1 MKRVVIIGGVAGGA
15 TAAARLRR
23 LKEDYEIIVL
33 EKGSYVSFANC
44 GLPYYVGNE
53 IKDREQLELMTPE
66 GFKDRYNI
74 DVRINNEAVSIDRE
88 KKLVSVRNTT
98 TQKHYDLEYDYL
110 ILSPGAS
117 PIIPPFEGLEE
128 VPVFTLRT
136 IPDSVKIKKFVK
148 SNNIKH
154 ATIIGGGFIG
164 LEMAENLREQGL
176 RVKIVEMLDQVMPS
190 MDKEIAQFIHEELI
204 LNGVCLQLKDPVDSF
219 SCDENKDCYYV
230 IPKSGKEIET
240 DMVILSIGVKPES
253 QLAKAAGLE
262 IGKKG
267 HILVDENMKTSDP
280 SIYAVG
286 DAVQIQNFITK
297 EPTSIALAGP
307 ANKEGRI
314 AADNIAGRQSTYK
327 GALGSSVV
335 KVFDMTVASVG
346 LSEKQLR
353 GSSITYDKVYVH
365 PNNHA
370 GYYPGATPIALKLLF
385 EKPSGKIL
393 GAQAFG
399 GPGTDKRIDVI
410 ATVMNFNGTVFDLE
424 DLELTY
430 APPYGSAKDPVNMAG
445 YVASNV
451 LKGDH
456 PIWHWDELEDI
467 KKNNSFLLDVRTE
480 EEFSIGTI
488 EGATNI
494 PDEELRDRLDEIP
507 KDKDIYVF
515 CEVGYRGYLS
525 TRLLLKKG
533 YNVHNLTGGYKLYRT
548 ATASIEEL
556 AASCGPPE
564 EIIEEMVKEKKVESD
579 GIIELDACGLSC
591 PGPLNTLIKGLEEL
605 PENKRLKVYAT
616 DPGFKSS
623 VEAYASLNEDV
634 ELVSLGK
641 DSGKM
646 VALLE
651 KRAEKVVEK
660 PVKKKSRKELRGPN
674 APPITNITP
683 EELYKRLGNGNS
695 PKLIID
701 VRTPGEFG
709 GYGGHI
715 KGAENFPLNNVMMNP
730 GKLKEKVDP
739 SDEIV
744 VLCAVGSRS
753 AMAAQILARAGFTDI
768 RNLVGGIS
776 NWMRKGYPVVRGN

>member
-33 EKGSYVSFANC
+33 EKGLYVSFANC

-66 GFKDRYNI
+66 GFNDRYNI
-74 DVRINNEAVSIDRE
+74 DVRVNNEAVSIDRE
-88 KKLVSVRNTT
+88 
-98 TQKHYDLEYDYL
+98 YL

-190 MDKEIAQFIHEELI
+190 MDKEIAQFIHQELI

-219 SCDENKDCYYV
+219 SCDEDKDCYYV

-253 QLAKAAGLE
+253 QLAKATGLE
-262 IGKKG
+262 IGQKG
-267 HILVDENMKTSDP
+267 HILVDGHMRTSDP

-307 ANKEGRI
+307 ANKQGRI

-346 LSEKQLR
+346 LSEKQLK
-353 GSSITYDKVYVH
+353 GSDITYDKIYVH

-370 GYYPGATPIALKLLF
+370 GYYPGATPIALKVLF

-467 KKNNSFLLDVRTE
+467 KKNNSFLLDVRTK

-494 PDEELRDRLDEIP
+494 PDEELRDRLDEVP

-533 YNVHNLTGGYKLYRT
+533 YKNVFNLTGGYKLYRT

-564 EIIEEMVKEKKVESD
+564 EIVEEMVKEKKVESD

-623 VEAYASLNEDV
+623 VEAYVSLNENV

-641 DSGKM
+641 NSGKM

-651 KRAEKVVEK
+651 KRAEKEIEK